1 MNLFTHTDEKD
12 SLQPPQQAVVDLV
25 TFTDERGCLV
35 SVESM
40 NQVPFDIK
48 RLFYI
53 FNTNAN
59 QNRGFHAHRRDK
71 QFLICLVGKLRVRLN
86 DGTKISD
93 HWLDS
98 PSKGLLVKD
107 MVWVEM
113 HDFSKDCALVVL
125 ASEKYDKTDYI
136 HDYDV
141 FVAEAKERNEN

>member
-1 MNLFTHTDEKD
+1 MNLFTHINEAD
-12 SLQPPQQAVVDLV
+12 SLQSSTHSVVDLV

-53 FNTNAN
+53 FNTNSN
-59 QNRGFHAHRRDK
+59 QNRGFHAHRNDK

-86 DGTKISD
+86 DGKKISD

-98 PSKGLLVKD
+98 PSKGLLVNN
-107 MVWVEM
+107 MTWIEM
-113 HDFSKDCALVVL
+113 YDFSKDCALIVL
-125 ASEKYDKTDYI
+125 ASEKYDKSDYI
-136 HDYDV
+136 HDLEL
-141 FVAEAKERNEN
+141 FTAEANGRNE